1 MGLLNDV
8 IMKKLLEIKTNTT
21 PCVAEGA
28 FMQICVDAQVTVDN
42 LVPVGAKQDALEVAV
57 EVVVVHAVKLLIISQ
72 F

>member
-1 MGLLNDV
+1 
-8 IMKKLLEIKTNTT
+8 
-21 PCVAEGA
+21 
-28 FMQICVDAQVTVDN
+28 MQICVDAQVTVDN